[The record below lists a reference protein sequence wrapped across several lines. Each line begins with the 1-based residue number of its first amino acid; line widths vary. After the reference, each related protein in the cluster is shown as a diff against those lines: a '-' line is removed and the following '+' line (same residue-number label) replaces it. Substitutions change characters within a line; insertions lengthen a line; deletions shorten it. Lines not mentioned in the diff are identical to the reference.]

1 MIWRDRR
8 RPRVRP
14 VVATNQRRLL
24 ASFTLFLTTSNS
36 PPMFRF
42 WTVRLDACRQS
53 LLCVTRQDQMFTDE
67 VRNNPDLAHLARGR
81 PRTVGGR
88 PVGGGRGAAGRSAQ
102 PQQPEVDILKS
113 LGDLGN
119 NTKRRL
125 QTLAAQFNA
134 KMKAGQANANSGEPA
149 AHGSERRGLLDGDDD
164 GEEVALEFASRKDL

>member
-1 MIWRDRR
+1 
-8 RPRVRP
+8 
-14 VVATNQRRLL
+14 
-24 ASFTLFLTTSNS
+24 
-36 PPMFRF
+36 
-42 WTVRLDACRQS
+42 
-53 LLCVTRQDQMFTDE
+53 MFTDE

-88 PVGGGRGAAGRSAQ
+88 PVGERGAGGRSSQA
-102 PQQPEVDILKS
+102 QQPEVDILKS

-134 KMKAGQANANSGEPA
+134 KMKAGQANANSGGPVA
-149 AHGSERRGLLDGDDD
+149 PVSERRGLLDGDDD